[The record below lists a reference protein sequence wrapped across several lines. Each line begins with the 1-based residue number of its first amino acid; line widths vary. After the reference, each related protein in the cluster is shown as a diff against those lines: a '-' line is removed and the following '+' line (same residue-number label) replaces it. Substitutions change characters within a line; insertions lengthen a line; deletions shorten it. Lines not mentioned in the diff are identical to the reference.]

1 MSDQY
6 AYPARSRLAH
16 PEDVEDLGALP
27 DYLKPA
33 ATPAP
38 ATPAPASPTRDAAA
52 LDERPAGNPVRGLAR
67 RKTPPPAVAHV
78 DTTAAAPGGEPPV
91 GENPVRARKEPRD
104 LHRASSANLPTGLVT
119 AVARHREA
127 TGMSAGDIVVAAIE
141 KHFDQLPGILAATQ
155 EPPPPHSSGFAARGP
170 KAAPVVDN
178 TKLFAY
184 RLVPSD
190 FDYLDQLVNQL
201 GARDRTHLIREA
213 LTTYFKD

>member
-16 PEDVEDLGALP
+16 PEDLEDLGALP

-38 ATPAPASPTRDAAA
+38 PAPTRDAAGA
-52 LDERPAGNPVRGLAR
+52 APDERPAGNPVRGLAR
-67 RKTPPPAVAHV
+67 RKTPPPAVAPV

-91 GENPVRARKEPRD
+91 GENPVRARKEPQD
-104 LHRASSANLPTGLVT
+104 LHRASSANLPTDLVT

-155 EPPPPHSSGFAARGP
+155 EPPPPQSSGFAARGP

-190 FDYLDQLVNQL
+190 FDYLDQLVTQL

>member
-1 MSDQY
+1 
-6 AYPARSRLAH
+6 
-16 PEDVEDLGALP
+16 
-27 DYLKPA
+27 
-33 ATPAP
+33 
-38 ATPAPASPTRDAAA
+38 
-52 LDERPAGNPVRGLAR
+52 
-67 RKTPPPAVAHV
+67 
-78 DTTAAAPGGEPPV
+78 
-91 GENPVRARKEPRD
+91 
-104 LHRASSANLPTGLVT
+104 
-119 AVARHREA
+119 
-127 TGMSAGDIVVAAIE
+127 MSAGDIVVAAIE

-155 EPPPPHSSGFAARGP
+155 EPPPPQRSGFAARGP

>member
-38 ATPAPASPTRDAAA
+38 AAPTRDDAGAAPG
-52 LDERPAGNPVRGLAR
+52 ERPAGNPVRGLAR
-67 RKTPPPAVAHV
+67 RKTPPPAVAPV
-78 DTTAAAPGGEPPV
+78 DTTDAAPGGEPPV

-104 LHRASSANLPTGLVT
+104 LHRASSANLPTDLVT

-155 EPPPPHSSGFAARGP
+155 EPPPPQSSGFAARGP
-170 KAAPVVDN
+170 KAAPLVDN